1 VLSSSPSPMHPV
13 VRVLAVAVIAA
24 AALTCADHSVSGV
37 RLGGL
42 AQLAIAP
49 VFDQAPA
56 GGPDIDIVKVR
67 GTLTKLTGTDSV
79 VAEALVAG
87 DSAILEFNNVTVT
100 GDSTAY
106 TLDVKAFDKDNIQV
120 FDGHQDL
127 KIKPGDNKP
136 AAPQLNYSAP
146 DMSVASLAITPK
158 PLALDWAGAAPND
171 VTCLNRVPSQTA
183 KTEQKLT
190 LTGKNASNQDVSG
203 VRAGWTSR
211 NESVVTV
218 DADGLVK
225 ARCSNSSTYV
235 VARTF
240 LNVADSVQVTVTA
253 PPFTLLMSPDS
264 TSLARGAS
272 VQLTA
277 LVVDENNN
285 SVPASQVTWGTSDAT
300 RATVS
305 STGLVQG
312 IRNGRVIITA
322 NSGNRSTI
330 GIVQVVRPTA
340 ASVVVLPAKD
350 TLAVGMV
357 RGYFAKA
364 LDALNRVIGDAT
376 EFQWSTSD
384 ASKATVSSTG
394 VTTAQAVGNAN
405 ISAAIDGKSGSLAL
419 NVAAS
424 LPPGAIKS
432 IVKNGATD
440 APISGASVTSG
451 ANTATTLTDGS
462 FTLNGLKAG
471 DDVTITA
478 SSGFIPVTLFN
489 VPVYPNQTLQIP
501 AVPMAPQSTSPAI
514 MTSKVV
520 NALTGSGVSGATVK
534 AYPGL
539 NGGPSPSRPTVQ
551 PSFTATTGSDGVFSF
566 TSVPAGIYTFV
577 VSQTGYSEMQSI
589 GIAIGGATKQ
599 SPVILLPPVTPP
611 GALVIVLT
619 WGDCTQPNVPCDLDA
634 HLTGPKTATDT
645 TRFQV
650 FHASRSY
657 VVDTDTIAALD
668 VDASNGRGPEV
679 IGLRPSAAPGT
690 YRFYVHNFTNATV
703 TSSRALSDSAGARVD
718 VFLDSHV
725 IGTFFPPPGQV
736 GTLWKVFEFDGARLF
751 PTGQISFQTD
761 ASVLAMRAGA
771 PDPAADD
778 AQRVLDEA
786 RRHRKNRR

>member
-1 VLSSSPSPMHPV
+1 VLSSSPSPMPPV
-13 VRVLAVAVIAA
+13 VRVLAVAVVAA
-24 AALTCADHSVSGV
+24 VALTCADHSVSGV

-67 GTLTKLTGTDSV
+67 GTLKKLTGTDSV

-100 GDSTAY
+100 GDSTSY
-106 TLDVKAFDKDNIQV
+106 SLDVKAFDKDNVQV
-120 FDGHQDL
+120 FGGHQDL
-127 KIKPGDNKP
+127 KIKPGENKP

-146 DMSVASLAITPK
+146 DMTVTSLAITPK
-158 PLALDWAGAAPND
+158 PLALDFAGAAPND

-183 KTEQKLT
+183 KTQQKLT
-190 LTGKNASNQDVSG
+190 LAGKNAGNVDVPG

-211 NESVVTV
+211 NESVATV

-225 ARCSNSSTYV
+225 ARCANSSTYV

-285 SVPASQVTWGTSDAT
+285 SSPATQVTWGTSDAT

-305 STGLVQG
+305 STGVVQG

-340 ASVVVLPAKD
+340 ASVVVLPTKD

-357 RGYFAKA
+357 RGYVAKA

-376 EFQWSTSD
+376 QFQWSSS
-384 ASKATVSSTG
+384 ASTVATVNASG
-394 VTTAQAVGNAN
+394 VATAQGVGNAD
-405 ISAAIDGKSGSLAL
+405 IAAAIDGKSGSLAL

-424 LPPGAIKS
+424 LPPGSVRA
-432 IVKNGATD
+432 IVKNGSADGPIAGATV
-440 APISGASVTSG
+440 SSG
-451 ANTATTLTDGS
+451 ANTATTAGDGS
-462 FTLNGLKAG
+462 FTLGGLKAG
-471 DDVTITA
+471 DDITFTA
-478 SSGFIPVTLFN
+478 TGFVSVTLFN
-489 VPVYPNQTLQIP
+489 APVYPNQTLQLP
-501 AVPMAPQSTSPAI
+501 AVPMAPTSTSPGT

-520 NALTGSGVSGATVK
+520 NALTGSAVSGATVM

-539 NGGPSPSRPTVQ
+539 NGGPSPRRPDVQ
-551 PSFTATTGSDGVFSF
+551 PSFTATTGSDGIF
-566 TSVPAGIYTFV
+566 TIANVPAGVYTFV
-577 VSQTGYSEMQSI
+577 ASQSGYSEMLSVGISI
-589 GIAIGGATKQ
+589 GGITKQ
-599 SPVILLPPVTPP
+599 SPVILLPPLTPP
-611 GALVIVLT
+611 GAMVIVLT
-619 WGDCTQPNVPCDLDA
+619 WADCGPINVPCDLDA
-634 HLTGPKTATDT
+634 HLTGPKTASDT
-645 TRFQV
+645 SRFQV
-650 FHASRSY
+650 YHASRSW
-657 VVDTDTIAALD
+657 VVGIDTIAALD
-668 VDASNGRGPEV
+668 VDDSDGRGPEV
-679 IGLRPSAAPGT
+679 IGLRPSAAPGM
-690 YRFYVHNFTNATV
+690 YRFYVHNFTNTGVAT
-703 TSSRALSDSAGARVD
+703 SRALADSSSARVD
-718 VFLDSHV
+718 VFLDNRV
-725 IGTFFPPPGQV
+725 IGTFFPPAGQQ
-736 GTLWKVFEFDGARLF
+736 GTLWRVFEYDGARLL
-751 PTGQISFQTD
+751 PVGDIIQPSNPD
-761 ASVLAMRAGA
+761 LLALRAGA

-778 AQRVLDEA
+778 AHRVLDEA
-786 RRHRKNRR
+786 RRHPKKQR

>member
-1 VLSSSPSPMHPV
+1 MLSSSPPTMHPV
-13 VRVLAVAVIAA
+13 ARVLAVAVIAA
-24 AALTCADHSVSGV
+24 VALTCADHSVSGV

-56 GGPDIDIVKVR
+56 GGPDIDIAKVR
-67 GTLTKLTGTDSV
+67 GTLKKLTGTDSI

-106 TLDVKAFDKDNIQV
+106 SLDIRAFDKDNVQV
-120 FDGHQDL
+120 FDGHQNL
-127 KIKPGDNKP
+127 KITPGDNKP

-146 DMSVASLAITPK
+146 DMTVTSLAIAPK
-158 PLALDWAGAAPND
+158 PLALDWAGGAAND
-171 VTCLNRVPSQTA
+171 VTCLNRVPSPTA
-183 KTEQKLT
+183 KTQQKLT
-190 LTGKNASNQDVSG
+190 LSGKNAGNQDVPG

-211 NESVVTV
+211 NVSVATV

-264 TSLARGAS
+264 TSLARGAN

-285 SVPASQVTWGTSDAT
+285 SSPATQVTWGTSDAT

-305 STGLVQG
+305 STGVVQG

-322 NSGNRSTI
+322 TSGTRSTI
-330 GIVQVVRPTA
+330 GIVQVVRPQA
-340 ASVVVLPAKD
+340 ASVVVLPSKD

-357 RGYFAKA
+357 RGYVAKA

-376 EFQWSTSD
+376 QFQWSTS
-384 ASKATVSSTG
+384 ASGVATVSSSG
-394 VTTAQAVGNAN
+394 VATAQGVGDAN

-419 NVAAS
+419 NVATS
-424 LPPGAIKS
+424 LPPGSIKA
-432 IVKNGATD
+432 IVKNGQTD
-440 APISGASVTSG
+440 APIAGATLTSG
-451 ANTATTLTDGS
+451 ANTATTAGDGS
-462 FTLNGLKAG
+462 FTLFGLKAG
-471 DDVTITA
+471 DDISVAASGYISVTA
-478 SSGFIPVTLFN
+478 FN
-489 VPVYPNQTLQIP
+489 APVYPNQTIQVP
-501 AVPMAPQSTSPAI
+501 AIPMAPTTTAAAT

-520 NALTGSGVSGATVK
+520 NALTGSAVSGATVK

-539 NGGPSPSRPTVQ
+539 NGAPSPKRPDVQ
-551 PSFTATTGSDGVFSF
+551 PSFTATTGSDGIFTF
-566 TSVPAGIYTFV
+566 TSVPAGVYTFV
-577 VSQTGYSEMQSI
+577 ASQTGYSEMLSV
-589 GIAIGGATKQ
+589 GIAIGGITKQ

-611 GALVIVLT
+611 GAMVIVLT
-619 WGDCTQPNVPCDLDA
+619 WGDCAQPNVPCDLDA
-634 HLTGPKTATDT
+634 HLTGPKSTSDT
-645 TRFQV
+645 SRFQV

-657 VVDTDTIAALD
+657 VVGIDTIAALD

-679 IGLRPSAAPGT
+679 IGLRPTAAPGT
-690 YRFYVHNFTNATV
+690 YRFYVHNFTNAAVAT
-703 TSSRALSDSAGARVD
+703 SRALSDSAGARVD
-718 VFLDSHV
+718 VFLDNHV
-725 IGTFFPPPGQV
+725 IGTFFPPAGQQ
-736 GTLWKVFEFDGARLF
+736 GTLWRVFEYDGARLF
-751 PTGQISFQTD
+751 PTGQIIQPAD
-761 ASVLAMRAGA
+761 PNVLAMRVGPA
-771 PDPAADD
+771 DPAADD